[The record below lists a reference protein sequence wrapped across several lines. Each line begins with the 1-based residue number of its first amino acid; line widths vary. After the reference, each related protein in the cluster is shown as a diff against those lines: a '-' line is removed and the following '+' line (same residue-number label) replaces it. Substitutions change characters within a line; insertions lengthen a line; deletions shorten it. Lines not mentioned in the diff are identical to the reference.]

1 MRVKKQQLEP
11 DMEQHIGSKLGKE
24 YVKAVYCHPVYLT
37 YMHIISCEM
46 LGWMK
51 HKLIARRN
59 ISNLRH
65 TVDTTL
71 MAESE
76 EELSSLLMKVM
87 RRVKQSWLKSQH
99 SRNEN
104 HGIQSHH
111 FMADRWRTNGK
122 HDRLYFG
129 GAPKSL
135 PMVTAAMKLKD
146 TCSLKRRRKVMTKLD
161 SILKSRDVNFANKGP
176 SSQSYGFSSSRV

>member
-1 MRVKKQQLEP
+1 
-11 DMEQHIGSKLGKE
+11 MEQWIGSKLGKE

-51 HKLIARRN
+51 RKLIARRN

-104 HGIQSHH
+104 HGIRSHH
-111 FMADRWRTNGK
+111 FMADRWENNGK
-122 HDRLYFG
+122 NVRLYFLG
-129 GAPKSL
+129 LQSDCSHEMKRCLLRGRK
-135 PMVTAAMKLKD
+135 AM
-146 TCSLKRRRKVMTKLD
+146 TNLD
-161 SILKSRDVNFANKGP
+161 SILKCRDITLPTNVHLNKAMVF
-176 SSQSYGFSSSRV
+176 Q